1 MANFE
6 LTREFIEQIRLLIEQ
21 KDEAALTELIK
32 DLHPADIAE
41 IYEELS
47 IEEAKFLYFLLD
59 DDTAADVLIELEEED
74 RLRFLKALPSEVIA
88 RRFIDKMDSDDAAD
102 VLSELDE
109 ERQREVLSF
118 LDDISVAGDIVDLL
132 NYEEDTAG
140 SLMAKELIKVKESW
154 NIVTCLRSMRRQ
166 VEDVDEVYFVY
177 VVDNDGILKGTL
189 SLKKMLLSGTDTL
202 VRDIYNPDVISVSAE
217 VHSEEVANIMDKY
230 DLVVL
235 PVIDSLGR
243 LVGRITIDDVV
254 DFIREEAEKDYQL
267 ASGITEDVESS
278 DSVWRHT
285 RARIPWLMIGLVGGL
300 FGSRVISIFEGNIAD
315 HPEVAFFMPLI
326 AAMGGNVGIQSSAI
340 MVQSIASGNLGLDT
354 NWRKLLKEV
363 SIALLNA
370 TALAVL
376 VFMYNFFLGSGH
388 AITFTVATAMFS
400 VVVFASLFG
409 TFLPLLLNRFS
420 IDPAVATGPFI
431 TTLNDL
437 SGMFVYLI
445 LSSYFFSVF
454 I

>member
-1 MANFE
+1 MSCNFSRH
-6 LTREFIEQIRLLIEQ
+6 TIVRPEF
-21 KDEAALTELIK
+21 DIK
-32 DLHPADIAE
+32 
-41 IYEELS
+41 
-47 IEEAKFLYFLLD
+47 
-59 DDTAADVLIELEEED
+59 
-74 RLRFLKALPSEVIA
+74 LKL
-88 RRFIDKMDSDDAAD
+88 
-102 VLSELDE
+102 
-109 ERQREVLSF
+109 
-118 LDDISVAGDIVDLL
+118 
-132 NYEEDTAG
+132 
-140 SLMAKELIKVKESW
+140 
-154 NIVTCLRSMRRQ
+154 
-166 VEDVDEVYFVY
+166 
-177 VVDNDGILKGTL
+177 
-189 SLKKMLLSGTDTL
+189 
-202 VRDIYNPDVISVSAE
+202 
-217 VHSEEVANIMDKY
+217 IMDKY

>member
-6 LTREFIEQIRLLIEQ
+6 LTREFIEQLRALIDQKNEEQ
-21 KDEAALTELIK
+21 LSEAIK
-32 DLHPADIAE
+32 ELHPADIAE

-47 IEEAKFLYFLLD
+47 IEEAKYLYFLLD
-59 DDTAADVLIELEEED
+59 DDLAADVLIELEED
-74 RLRFLKALPSEVIA
+74 VRLRFLKALPSEVIA

-102 VLSELDE
+102 IMAELDE
-109 ERQREVLSF
+109 SRQKEILSY
-118 LDDISVAGDIVDLL
+118 LDDITVAGDIVDLL

-140 SLMAKELIKVKESW
+140 GLMAKELIKVKESW
-154 NIVTCLRSMRRQ
+154 TIITCLRSMRRQ
-166 VEDVDEVYFVY
+166 AEDVDEVYFVY
-177 VVDNDGILKGTL
+177 VVDNDGVLKGTL
-189 SLKKMLLSGTDTL
+189 SLKKMLLSATDTI
-202 VRDIYNPDVISVSAE
+202 VRDIYNPDVISVN
-217 VHSEEVANIMDKY
+217 VNVNSEDVANIMDKY

-235 PVIDSLGR
+235 PVVDDIGR

-254 DFIREEAEKDYQL
+254 DVIREEAEKDYQL
-267 ASGITEDVESS
+267 ASGITQDVEVS

-340 MVQSIASGNLGLDT
+340 MVQSLASGSLGLES
-354 NWRKLLKEV
+354 NFRKLFKEL
-363 SIALLNA
+363 SIAMLNA
-370 TALAVL
+370 TALSLL
-376 VFMYNFFLGSGH
+376 VFAYNFLIGSHH
-388 AITFTVATAMFS
+388 ALTFTVASAMFS
-400 VVVFASLFG
+400 VVMFASLFG
-409 TFLPLLLNRFS
+409 TFLPLLLDRIK

-431 TTLNDL
+431 TTLNDI

-445 LSSYFFSVF
+445 LSSYFFRVF

>member
-6 LTREFIEQIRLLIEQ
+6 LTREFIEQLRTLIEQ
-21 KDEAALTELIK
+21 KNEEQLSEAIK
-32 DLHPADIAE
+32 ELHPADIAE

-47 IEEAKFLYFLLD
+47 IEEAKYLYFLLD
-59 DDTAADVLIELEEED
+59 DDLAADVLIELEEEV

-102 VLSELDE
+102 IMAELDE
-109 ERQREVLSF
+109 SRQKEILSY
-118 LDDISVAGDIVDLL
+118 LDDITVAGDIVDLL

-140 SLMAKELIKVKESW
+140 GLMAKELIKVKESW
-154 NIVTCLRSMRRQ
+154 TIITCLRSMRRQ
-166 VEDVDEVYFVY
+166 AEDVDEVYFVY
-177 VVDNDGILKGTL
+177 VVDNDGVLKGTL
-189 SLKKMLLSGTDTL
+189 SLKKMLLSATDTI
-202 VRDIYNPDVISVSAE
+202 VRDIYNPDVISVN
-217 VHSEEVANIMDKY
+217 VNVNSEDVANIMDKY

-235 PVIDSLGR
+235 PVVDDIGR

-254 DFIREEAEKDYQL
+254 DVIREEAEKDYQL
-267 ASGITEDVESS
+267 ASGITQDVEVS

-300 FGSRVISIFEGNIAD
+300 LGSRVISIFEGNIAD

-340 MVQSIASGNLGLDT
+340 MVQSLASGSLGLES
-354 NWRKLLKEV
+354 NFRKLFKEL
-363 SIALLNA
+363 SIAMLNA
-370 TALAVL
+370 TALALL
-376 VFMYNFFLGSGH
+376 VFSYNFLIGSHH
-388 AITFTVATAMFS
+388 ALTFTVASAMFS
-400 VVVFASLFG
+400 VVMFASLFG
-409 TFLPLLLNRFS
+409 TFLPLLLDRIK

-431 TTLNDL
+431 TTLNDI

-445 LSSYFFSVF
+445 LSSYFFRVF

>member
-47 IEEAKFLYFLLD
+47 IEEAKYLYFLLD
-59 DDTAADVLIELEEED
+59 DGTAADVLIELEEED

>member
-267 ASGITEDVESS
+267 ASGITEDVEAS

-376 VFMYNFFLGSGH
+376 VFLYNFFLGSGH